1 MDRIFLTELKV
12 ETIIG
17 YYDWERQVRQTV
29 LVDLELATD
38 VAAAAAHDDIS
49 RTLNYKNVAK
59 RTLQFVGD
67 SQFHLLETL
76 AERLAATLVR
86 EFDLAW
92 LKVTLH
98 KPGAIRNSRDVG
110 IVMER
115 RREDYSRENQQGAS
129 S

>member
-38 VAAAAAHDDIS
+38 VAAAAVHDDIG

-59 RTLQFVGD
+59 RTLQFVGE

-115 RREDYSRENQQGAS
+115 RREDYRREDHTAAS
-129 S
+129 T

>member
-1 MDRIFLTELKV
+1 MKDRMDRIFLSELKV

-38 VAAAAAHDDIS
+38 VAAAAVHDDIR

-59 RTLQFVGD
+59 RTLQFVGE
-67 SQFHLLETL
+67 SEFHLL
-76 AERLAATLVR
+76 ATLVR

-98 KPGAIRNSRDVG
+98 KPGAIRSSRDVG

-115 RREDYSRENQQGAS
+115 RREDYSRDDDSAAS
-129 S
+129 G

>member
-1 MDRIFLTELKV
+1 MSMDRIFLTEIKA
-12 ETIIG
+12 EAIIG

-38 VAAAAAHDDIS
+38 VAAAAERDDVS
-49 RTLNYKNVAK
+49 RTLNYKDVAK
-59 RTLQFVGD
+59 RTLQFVSE

-76 AERLAATLVR
+76 AERLATVLVR

-110 IVMER
+110 IVIER
-115 RREDYSRENQQGAS
+115 TRDQYRTAGS
-129 S
+129 